1 MYLRSSYI
9 ALTYTVTFLNLRA
22 PSSLGEEIS
31 STVGKGPLF
40 LFSERHTCK
49 HRTWQLVLKTSGWKF
64 KKVRT
69 LNSFIYIKKTVN
81 LNAITSPQRVLLKR
95 YRVPNEAC
103 LLPNSDKNL
112 FIPGTFQEESHGLK
126 LICQHVSNNTNA
138 PLHLVLSLLLCE

>member
-1 MYLRSSYI
+1 MYLKSNYI

-31 STVGKGPLF
+31 SAVGKGPLF
-40 LFSERHTCK
+40 LFSENTCK
-49 HRTWQLVLKTSGWKF
+49 HRTRQLVLKTSGCKF

-69 LNSFIYIKKTVN
+69 LNSFIYIKKTVH

-103 LLPNSDKNL
+103 LLRNSDKTCSFPAPSKRN
-112 FIPGTFQEESHGLK
+112 PM
-126 LICQHVSNNTNA
+126 VSSSYAYIYQTT
-138 PLHLVLSLLLCE
+138 LMHLYIWF